1 MTPEEQFKDIVLAQ
15 SAPVKIALLKGA
27 IYSENAD
34 LWSALSTHRP
44 HIEEY
49 FSQVGVAIE
58 LNEAD
63 GYAFL
68 AGVGEE
74 HPAFNLPKIFRRN
87 QYTFEITVVGA
98 VIREELLQREA
109 SRLEDAA
116 VVVSMDEIVDLIE
129 VFLKVK
135 ADAAKERGRW
145 ETAVRAFARMGF
157 LKPLSGDE
165 EKFAVR
171 PIVRAKFNIETLQ
184 ALKSELQKYAAKS
197 SSSS

>member
-1 MTPEEQFKDIVLAQ
+1 MTPEEQFKDVTISQ

-34 LWSALSTHRP
+34 LWAALSTHRH

-49 FSQVGVAIE
+49 FSQVGAA
-58 LNEAD
+58 LDLSEAD

-68 AGVGEE
+68 TGVGEG

-98 VIREELLQREA
+98 VIREEMLQREA
-109 SRLEDAA
+109 SRMEDAA
-116 VVVSMDEIVDLIE
+116 VVLSMDDIVDLIE

-145 ETAVRAFARMGF
+145 EVAVRNFARMGF

-165 EKFAVR
+165 EKYAVR
-171 PIVRAKFNIETLQ
+171 SIIRAKFNLETLQ
-184 ALKSELQKYAAKS
+184 SLKAELQKHAAKS
-197 SSSS
+197 TSGS